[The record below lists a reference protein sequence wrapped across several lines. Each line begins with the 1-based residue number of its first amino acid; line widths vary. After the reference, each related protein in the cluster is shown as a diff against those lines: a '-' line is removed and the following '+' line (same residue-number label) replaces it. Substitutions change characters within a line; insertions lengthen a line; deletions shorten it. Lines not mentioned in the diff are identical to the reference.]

1 MTNLIDTCFH
11 GRLDRRVAEERLST
25 DGRQGAFLLRE
36 SDRKTGS
43 YVLSYNGR
51 IGVNHFKITNAY
63 GSYFIG
69 GRQFDSLS
77 DLINYY
83 SNSCDLLTD
92 ERLLYPV
99 SPPETVAA
107 KRRIF
112 RSILPYTK
120 LANSD
125 ELSFKKG
132 DVFLLLNDLGDNWL
146 WVRDVRTGQSGMVF
160 SQLLEELHGDSEPNE
175 VFPWFHAKLGKSDAV
190 SKLAEAGPGSFLMR
204 PSDNSP
210 GNYTLF
216 YHVGTTIQRFLIVR
230 DSENRYIMGGKC
242 FDSLGQIVDL
252 YQREQ
257 VIEGHVLRFPVTTT
271 LSRNDRPSESSLTS
285 RDRISKETEDIYNTV
300 KMSREAAKQKQSS
313 EVVGWLSLKKDDIQK
328 KWKNYYFVL
337 NSRDR
342 HLYYYEKSQQAKP
355 KGLIDLS
362 YSSFYHVHDSLF
374 DWSQC
379 FLLVEKCLPCFT
391 NRFYLRCNDDPP
403 DFERWHK
410 AILNFTTTEQCN
422 KRRVTTSID
431 STTFDARSKW
441 TGSRSNDVYEER
453 RSIYLSL
460 ITAQSLKISHP
471 YFLISYNQDINIAK
485 TSVKTTPTAVF
496 SEDSYFAFDC
506 LPSDVKSITVSLQQN
521 KKVKSAMEAP
531 QFTIDL
537 TCLRPEGESFDR
549 WFKLCAASSNESS
562 GCLRMRV
569 IYDRDIIMSISDY
582 AALEDL
588 LCEMDQDLVALF
600 NQFRRRDHITLARSI
615 VNILKYKQLS
625 VRTLKSLL
633 EREVDLENDVTSLF
647 RTNSLVLAL
656 IESYIRSMSRD
667 MLNKCLKVPVKKLL
681 DDRICCEINPSKLES
696 HNDSQ
701 RACEN
706 FQNLLD
712 VLNELVANIYE
723 SIEYYSLPV
732 RYLLSCLQRKVMKK
746 WPDEQ
751 LIRTRVISSFI
762 ILRLICPILLN
773 PKQFKLI
780 NETPSENAFRN
791 LTLVAKCLQSLSN
804 LVETSKSNSSLAQS
818 IINTLD
824 DYSIYSKDE
833 VKVDENDDY
842 STQTN
847 SILAFILS
855 PQIESWMDVVNPFI
869 LKNKIGMIKFVD
881 ELCNIE
887 PVDPILFDQPFKHKE
902 NDSMSERN
910 YPNDEITNPAQDFAI
925 IHSTCEKYRG
935 ELEDQASISA
945 PAKKLTAVL
954 TILSKH
960 KQYYVNLKRN
970 THQKVQN
977 LIV

>member
-1 MTNLIDTCFH
+1 MANLIDNCFH
-11 GRLDRRVAEERLST
+11 GRMDRRAAEDRLAT

-51 IGVNHFKITNAY
+51 TGVNHFKITYAY

-83 SNSCDLLTD
+83 SSSCDLLTD
-92 ERLLYPV
+92 ERLIYPV
-99 SPPETVAA
+99 PPPETVAA
-107 KRRIF
+107 QRRIL

-132 DVFLLLNDLGDNWL
+132 DMFLLLNDLGDGWL
-146 WVRDVRTGQSGMVF
+146 WVRDVRSGQSGMVF
-160 SQLLEELHGDSEPNE
+160 SQLVEELQGDIEPNE
-175 VFPWFHAKLGKSDAV
+175 VFPWFHAKLGKSEAV
-190 SKLAEAGPGSFLMR
+190 NKLAEAGPGSFLMR

-216 YHVGTTIQRFLIVR
+216 YHVGTTIQRFLIIR

-257 VIEGHVLRFPVTTT
+257 VIEGHLLRFPVTTT
-271 LSRNDRPSESSLTS
+271 LSRTEKPQESSVTNS
-285 RDRISKETEDIYNTV
+285 GRERMSKETEDIYNTV

-313 EVVGWLSLKKDDIQK
+313 EVMGWLNLKKDDIQK

-342 HLYYYEKSQQAKP
+342 HLYYYEKPQQAKP

-362 YSSFYHVHDSLF
+362 YSSFYHVHESLF
-374 DWSQC
+374 DWPQC
-379 FLLVEKCLPCFT
+379 FQLVEKCLPCFT

-403 DFERWHK
+403 DYERWYR
-410 AILNFTTTEQCN
+410 AITGFTTNDQCN
-422 KRRVTTSID
+422 KKRVATSVD
-431 STTFDARSKW
+431 SSTFDARSRW
-441 TGSRSNDVYEER
+441 SGTRSNDVYEEK

-471 YFLISYNQDINIAK
+471 YFLISYNHDINIAK
-485 TSVKTTPTAVF
+485 TSVKTTPTAIF
-496 SEDSYFAFDC
+496 SDDSYFAFESI
-506 LPSDVKSITVSLQQN
+506 PSDVRSLTISLQQN
-521 KKVKSAMEAP
+521 KKVKSSSDAP
-531 QFTIDL
+531 QFSIDL

-549 WFKLCAASSNESS
+549 WFKLSSGSSNDSS

-569 IYDRDIIMSISDY
+569 VYDRDIVMSLSDY

-588 LCEMDQDLVALF
+588 LCEMDQDLVTLF
-600 NQFRRRDHITLARSI
+600 NQFRRRDHIILARSM
-615 VNILKYKQLS
+615 VNILKFKQIG

-633 EREVDLENDVTSLF
+633 EREVDLESDVTALF

-656 IESYIRSMSRD
+656 IESYIRSLSRN
-667 MLNKCLKVPVKKLL
+667 MLNKCLKEPVKKLL
-681 DDRICCEINPSKLES
+681 DDRICCEINPAKLES

-701 RACEN
+701 KACEN

-723 SIEYYSLPV
+723 SIDYYPLPV

-746 WPDEQ
+746 WPEQQ
-751 LIRTRVISSFI
+751 LIRTRVVSSFV

-804 LVETSKSNSSLAQS
+804 LVETSKSNNSLAQT
-818 IINTLD
+818 IITTLD
-824 DYSIYSKDE
+824 DYSVYARDQSQP
-833 VKVDENDDY
+833 DENDDY

-855 PQIESWMDVVNPFI
+855 PQIESWMDIVNPFI

-887 PVDPILFDQPFKHKE
+887 PVDPILIDQPFKNKE
-902 NDSMSERN
+902 SSDTSNGNPFNSEIA
-910 YPNDEITNPAQDFAI
+910 DPAQDFAI
-925 IHSTCEKYRG
+925 IHGICEKYRSG
-935 ELEDQASISA
+935 LEEQANVST

-970 THQKVQN
+970 THQKAV
-977 LIV
+977 IV